1 MFSLIFSRYIDD
13 HRLCCHFSN
22 LPHCITLEPQP
33 PLFNCGSLM
42 QNSVLRVS
50 MWVLGISA
58 LFGNLFSVIWRLLEK
73 NRNPTQAMQSYL
85 IGNLAVADFFMG
97 CYMIIIA
104 LADLY
109 YGDDYFN
116 VSDLWRSGYVCR
128 LAGFLSLFSSEGS
141 VFFLTLISY
150 ERFLGGVFPF
160 SRFRLTKGSA
170 KTVAG
175 FLWLFTFVI
184 SLVPVLLAG
193 PDSDFYDLSDVCIG
207 LPLITRPA
215 TFEFQASDVGNDLTF
230 DLPISQDSKPAWYFS
245 IILFLGINLVCF
257 IFILI
262 CYFAIFWSHKRSLT
276 HSGRSS
282 KSQEEIRIAIKMAV
296 IVGTDFMCWVPVII
310 MGILSQTQTVVI
322 PLEAYT
328 WSVVFVLPINSSLNP
343 YLYTISSLLGGY
355 KSKRILVQ
363 KKKTQDGD
371 ESILSSKNDSR
382 ETLNTTTSQS
392 NISR

>member
-1 MFSLIFSRYIDD
+1 
-13 HRLCCHFSN
+13 
-22 LPHCITLEPQP
+22 
-33 PLFNCGSLM
+33 M

-73 NRNPTQAMQSYL
+73 NRNPTQAIQSHL
-85 IGNLAVADFFMG
+85 IGNLALADFFMG
-97 CYMIIIA
+97 CYMVIIA
-104 LADLY
+104 SADLY

-128 LAGFLSLFSSEGS
+128 FAGFLSLFASEGS

-160 SRFRLTKGSA
+160 SSFRLTKGSA

-175 FLWLFTFVI
+175 FLWLLTFII

-215 TFEFQASDVGNDLTF
+215 TFEFQASDVGDDLTF

-262 CYFAIFWSHKRSLT
+262 CYVTIFWSHKRSVT

-282 KSQEEIRIAIKMAV
+282 NSQEEMRIAVKMAV

-310 MGILSQTQTVVI
+310 MGILSQTEIVVI

-328 WSVVFVLPINSSLNP
+328 WSVVFILPINSSLNP
-343 YLYTISSLLGGY
+343 YLYTISSLISGY
-355 KSKRILVQ
+355 KGKRL
-363 KKKTQDGD
+363 KKKTQDSD
-371 ESILSSKNDSR
+371 ESTISTKNDSR
-382 ETLNTTTSQS
+382 ETLNTTISQS
-392 NISR
+392 NIRK